1 METLTLNDGTVVNGH
16 ILDGYDRTIFVYLD
30 KMSVV
35 EGVLLF
41 SDKNK
46 SKKVIAHNHGE
57 EHIYEGYTELTH
69 ANNEFGNC
77 NLTMRRG
84 SDDA

>member
-16 ILDGYDRTIFVYLD
+16 IMEGYDRNIFVYLD
-30 KMSVV
+30 KMTVV
-35 EGVLLF
+35 DGVMLF
-41 SDKNK
+41 ADKNK
-46 SKKVIAHNHGE
+46 SKRVIANNHGD
-57 EHIYEGYTELTH
+57 EHVYEGYTELTQ

-84 SDDA
+84 ANA

>member
-16 ILDGYDRTIFVYLD
+16 IIDNWDGTIFVYLEG
-30 KMSVV
+30 MTVV
-35 EGVLLF
+35 QGVLLF
-41 SDKNK
+41 ADPEK
-46 SKKVIAHNHGE
+46 SKKVVAMNHGV
-57 EHIYEGYTELTH
+57 EHVYEGYTELTH

-84 SDDA
+84 SDA